1 MSRRL
6 LLLNLVLVTAAVVFS
21 IQIVRTFITSPQLP
35 ASPPLRA
42 PGVERAAAEDSARPT
57 PPLAAYDVVAT
68 RNLFNPSRSETAAA
82 GTPAA
87 KPNLYGIVLTPEGRA
102 AFLEDPVTKK
112 VFGYKPGDQVAG
124 GQLER
129 IEADRV
135 VIRRGEETFEVLLRD
150 PTKPKAVAAAQPATP
165 AVQPPPPGPSPQLR
179 APSAPSAPQALPFA
193 PFRRPQAPAVPPV
206 RNAPSP

>member
-21 IQIVRTFITSPQLP
+21 VQIVRTFITSPQFP
-35 ASPPLRA
+35 ASPPFRV
-42 PGVERAAAEDSARPT
+42 PQVEREATEASARPT
-57 PPLAAYDVVAT
+57 PSLAAYDVVAT
-68 RNLFNPSRSETAAA
+68 RNLFNPSRSETATAA
-82 GTPAA
+82 GPPVA

-112 VFGYKPGDQVAG
+112 VFGHKPGDQVAG

-135 VIRRGEETFEVLLRD
+135 VIRRGEGTFEVLLRD
-150 PTKPKAVAAAQPATP
+150 PTKPKAVAATQPATP
-165 AVQPPPPGPSPQLR
+165 AVQPPPPGPSPQLQ
-179 APSAPSAPQALPFA
+179 APPRPSAPQALPFT
-193 PFRRPQAPAVPPV
+193 PFRRPQVPAVPS
-206 RNAPSP
+206 R